1 MLNPSTHSGKP
12 LPSKSNGAEDE
23 TPVNHSNKKYY
34 VEDFSQQ
41 AINRGQV
48 EINFLLTVVNEKIST
63 ALKELEAA
71 VHKLAKDEKVDFTAL
86 KEAIDAV
93 HEANQKVAG
102 PFPPGCDT
110 TRVTRP

>member
-1 MLNPSTHSGKP
+1 MLNLSTHSGKP
-12 LPSKSNGAEDE
+12 LPSKSNGADE
-23 TPVNHSNKKYY
+23 TPVNRSNKKYY
-34 VEDFSQQ
+34 LEDFSQQ

-48 EINFLLTVVNEKIST
+48 EINFLLTVVNEKISA
-63 ALKELEAA
+63 ALKEFEAA
-71 VHKLAKDEKVDFTAL
+71 AHKLANDEKVDFRAL

-110 TRVTRP
+110 HKVTSP